1 MKGII
6 YQATFG
12 EKVCRVDLGSVSGAG
27 GIWHLYVDNYF
38 QAQFSK
44 SGDGKWQAHF
54 HRPEGWVTGAD
65 IEVLCDLI
73 EQVESSPD
81 ISYQNNQ
88 VFTNKRK

>member
-12 EKVCRVDLGSVSGAG
+12 EKTCKVDLGSVSGAG
-27 GIWHLYVDNYF
+27 GIWHLYVDNFF

-44 SGDGKWQAHF
+44 SKDGKWQAHF
-54 HRPEGWVTGAD
+54 HRPPGWVTGAD

-73 EQVESSPD
+73 EQVDRSPD
-81 ISYQNNQ
+81 NSYMKDQ
-88 VFTNKRK
+88 VFTNQQQ